1 MHIDEVKSSK
11 CKYFFMHQIREMHI
25 LLPAVIMTWEHWVIL
40 SEIVFSK
47 YYTALFEKK
56 IPRPFHKETQWQTQ
70 FVQFIKKEKEEGE
83 RMNLKSCQLF
93 KCELNIVV
101 RHEGF
106 FF

>member
-56 IPRPFHKETQWQTQ
+56 FLDH
-70 FVQFIKKEKEEGE
+70 FIKKLSGRHNLYNLLRKRKKRGKE
-83 RMNLKSCQLF
+83 
-93 KCELNIVV
+93 
-101 RHEGF
+101 
-106 FF
+106 